1 MAWLLLLDQQRR
13 RWAKRDIAKD
23 ITDDSDQKKMRS
35 RSRSRRKLSISSG
48 KMSRDS
54 SSESRTGSKISR
66 DSSLDRREVRTYRT
80 SMIRAKVRA
89 VRELSLDAKEAI
101 RLARESATAQKIQE
115 DTSIEDVQPKDD
127 SKQKYQK
134 FNTENEFERDHPDL
148 KLDEINSIKEEVDSI
163 SRDTIDEFPDSAK
176 SGGSLSYSEPLEYTI
191 SRNEMR
197 KMMELSAGEIGP
209 VLNKFDTVLWDN
221 RVRIAAALAKIR
233 IRNKALT

>member
-1 MAWLLLLDQQRR
+1 MLLDQQRR

-48 KMSRDS
+48 KISRDS
-54 SSESRTGSKISR
+54 SSESRTGSKMSR
-66 DSSLDRREVRTYRT
+66 DSSLDRKEGRTYRT
-80 SMIRAKVRA
+80 SLIRTKVRA
-89 VRELSLDAKEAI
+89 VRELSLEAREAI

-115 DTSIEDVQPKDD
+115 DTSIEEIPPKEDP
-127 SKQKYQK
+127 KPKYQK
-134 FNTENEFERDHPDL
+134 INVENEFERDHQDL
-148 KLDEINSIKEEVDSI
+148 KLDEINSIKEEADQSSI
-163 SRDTIDEFPDSAK
+163 SRDTIDELPDSAK

-191 SRNEMR
+191 SRSEMR
-197 KMMELSAGEIGP
+197 KMMELSAGEIGHI
-209 VLNKFDTVLWDN
+209 LNKFDTVLWEN